1 MDVIVRAAI
10 VFAILWF
17 VLRVSGKRQVTQLS
31 AFELILL
38 VTLGDLISQTV
49 LQEDLSLTGG
59 ALAVATFTLL
69 SILLSW
75 VSWRFRRIRPVLE
88 GEPTILIRDGSV
100 DDKVLRYERLPM
112 DDVLAAAREH
122 GVRDL
127 AEVDLMVLEADGTFS
142 IFTRSPAEE
151 NDQDEAPPRRG
162 GAPA

>member
-1 MDVIVRAAI
+1 MDVIIRATV
-10 VFAILWF
+10 VFALLWF
-17 VLRVSGKRQVTQLS
+17 ALRVSGKRQVTQLS

-75 VSWRFRRIRPVLE
+75 VSWRFAPTRPVLD
-88 GEPTILIRDGSV
+88 GEPTILLRDGEV
-100 DDKVLRYERLPM
+100 DEDVLRYERLPL
-112 DDVLAAAREH
+112 DDLLAAAREH

-127 AEVDLMVLEADGTFS
+127 AVVDLVVLEADGTFS
-142 IFTRSPAEE
+142 FFTRSGSDQEQPRPAERME
-151 NDQDEAPPRRG
+151 
-162 GAPA
+162 

>member
-1 MDVIVRAAI
+1 MDVVIRATL
-10 VFAILWF
+10 VFALLWF

-75 VSWRFRRIRPVLE
+75 VTWRFARTRKVIE
-88 GEPTILIRDGSV
+88 GEPAILIKDGHV
-100 DDKVLRYERLPM
+100 DDAMLRYERLPI
-112 DDVLAAAREH
+112 DDLLAAAREH

-127 AEVDLMVLEADGTFS
+127 SEIELMVLEPDGTFS
-142 IFTRSPAEE
+142 LFTREKGT
-151 NDQDEAPPRRG
+151 DQPPR
-162 GAPA
+162 GAEAT

>member
-1 MDVIVRAAI
+1 MDVIIRATL
-10 VFAILWF
+10 VFVLLWF

-49 LQEDLSLTGG
+49 MQEDLSLTGG

-75 VSWRFRRIRPVLE
+75 VSWRFNASRPVLD
-88 GEPTILIRDGSV
+88 GEPTILLRDGVV
-100 DDKVLRYERLPM
+100 DEDVLRYERLPL
-112 DDVLAAAREH
+112 DHLFAAAREH

-127 AEVDLMVLEADGTFS
+127 ADVDLVVLEADGTFS
-142 IFTRSPAEE
+142 FFTRS
-151 NDQDEAPPRRG
+151 G
-162 GAPA
+162 GGEQLHRPVQRVE

>member
-1 MDVIVRAAI
+1 MDVVIRATL
-10 VFAILWF
+10 VFALLWF

-75 VSWRFRRIRPVLE
+75 VTWRFARTRKVID
-88 GEPTILIRDGSV
+88 GEPAILIKDGHV
-100 DDKVLRYERLPM
+100 DDAMLRYERLPI
-112 DDVLAAAREH
+112 DDLLAAAREH

-127 AEVDLMVLEADGTFS
+127 SEIELMVLEPDGTFS
-142 IFTRSPAEE
+142 LFTREKGT
-151 NDQDEAPPRRG
+151 DQPPR
-162 GAPA
+162 GAEAT